1 LYARTHTHTHA
12 STHIRKHTHTQAH
25 THAHAHTNTRTHTHT
40 HTHTHAHTHSHTHTH
55 IHTRTHTRAHTH
67 THTHTRAHT
76 RTHTHAQDHA
86 CLILLETRPAKYVS
100 FRAIWGITI
109 PRWSCSQCDVTF
121 APDLIALDTF
131 PGVLYVL
138 NQALPCKLYGL
149 VHTDVCVLL
158 LQHKYTHEYTHTHT
172 HTHTHIH
179 THMKLTH
186 AYITGKKEEAE
197 QPGA

>member
-1 LYARTHTHTHA
+1 MPTGSKQPEQAEVEASQVIVRAYTHTHTRKHTPAQAYA
-12 STHIRKHTHTQAH
+12 STHARARTHKY
-25 THAHAHTNTRTHTHT
+25 THAHTHTHT
-40 HTHTHAHTHSHTHTH
+40 HTHTHAH
-55 IHTRTHTRAHTH
+55 IHTRAHTRAHTH
-67 THTHTRAHT
+67 AHTRAQT

-86 CLILLETRPAKYVS
+86 CLILLEMRPAKYVS
-100 FRAIWGITI
+100 FRAIRGITI

-158 LQHKYTHEYTHTHT
+158 LQHKYTHKYTHTHNTNT
-172 HTHTHIH
+172 HR
-179 THMKLTH
+179 L
-186 AYITGKKEEAE
+186 GWW
-197 QPGA
+197 QGW